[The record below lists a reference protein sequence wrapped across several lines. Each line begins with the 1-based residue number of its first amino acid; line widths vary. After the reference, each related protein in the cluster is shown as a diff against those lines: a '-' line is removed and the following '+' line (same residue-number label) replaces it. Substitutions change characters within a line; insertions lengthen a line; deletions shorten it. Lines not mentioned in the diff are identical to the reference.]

1 MPRGTSAC
9 FRQRQVAD
17 LLFRFLDRLCRLYY
31 SLQLCSGDLGFDVL
45 GLAVDRFGRLF
56 TIGLGMYIA
65 LDTLH
70 SSGAR
75 WRSGV
80 SSLCVSVLLC
90 VFDDL

>member
-1 MPRGTSAC
+1 MFWATSGS
-9 FRQRQVAD
+9 
-17 LLFRFLDRLCRLYY
+17 RFAVSALGQTCRLYY
-31 SLQLCSGDLGFDVL
+31 SLQLRPGDLGFDVS

-56 TIGLGMYIA
+56 TIGGLGMYIA

-70 SSGAR
+70 SSGAQ

-90 VFDDL
+90 AFDDL